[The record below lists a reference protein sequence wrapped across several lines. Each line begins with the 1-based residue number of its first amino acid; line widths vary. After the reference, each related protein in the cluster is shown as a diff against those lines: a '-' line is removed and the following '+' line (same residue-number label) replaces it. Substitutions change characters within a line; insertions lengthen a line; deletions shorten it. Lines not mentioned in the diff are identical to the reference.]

1 MEITVQSSKSVKP
14 DHLVSPSTVNV
25 IPLTVF
31 DRANLDTHVSVI
43 YAFRSPAP
51 SNAVLEAGLAKALVE
66 YREWAGRLDDKR
78 CAILLNDAGARFV
91 EATAGV
97 ALHRVMPLQPTAEVL
112 SLHPRGGG
120 DELMLIQAT
129 RFTCG
134 SLVVGLTTHHTVTDG
149 GGWCNFIRAWGQ
161 ATRGAAI
168 DPVPVHDRS
177 SLFVPRSPR
186 KIEYEHRGAEFH
198 HHARNRKE
206 HRHRSSHGDGEVV
219 AVERVHFSQ
228 ELIAVLK
235 SQASAGAAS
244 YSYSTV
250 QCVVALLW
258 QRITEA
264 RGLDGRET
272 TSLCIAVDGRA
283 RMRPRVPDGYTG
295 NVVLWARPSATAR
308 ELAEKPLQQV
318 AELIHQAVGCIDDA
332 YFKSFIDF
340 GSSGAVEEE
349 GLVPTA
355 DAAEMVLSPNVEVD
369 SWVRIPFYDLD
380 LGGGR
385 PFFFMPSYLPVEGVV
400 ILVPSFLGDGSID
413 AYVPLFTRHMDAFRD
428 ACCRHQTLLLPAKS
442 GAAKL

>member
-1 MEITVQSSKSVKP
+1 MEISVQSSKSVKP
-14 DHLVSPSTVNV
+14 AYVVAPATVNV

-43 YAFRSPAP
+43 YAFRTPAP
-51 SNAVLEAGLAKALVE
+51 SNAVLEAGLANALVD

-112 SLHPRGGG
+112 SLHPPGGG

-168 DPVPVHDRS
+168 DPVPVHDRT

-186 KIEYEHRGAEFH
+186 KIEHEHRGAEY
-198 HHARNRKE
+198 HARKD
-206 HRHRSSHGDGEVV
+206 HHRSAHGDGEVV

-228 ELIAVLK
+228 ELIAALK
-235 SQASAGAAS
+235 SQASAGAS
-244 YSYSTV
+244 HGYSTV
-250 QCVVALLW
+250 QCVVAVLW
-258 QRITEA
+258 KCITEA
-264 RGLDGRET
+264 RGLDGRKT

-318 AELIHQAVGCIDDA
+318 AELIHEAVGCIDDA

-355 DAAEMVLSPNVEVD
+355 DAAETVLSPNVEVD

-428 ACCRHQTLLLPAKS
+428 GCCRHHTLFLAANKP